1 MERYGISVQVKN
13 APKLDPEFI
22 PLLKFNQAFLAGA
35 AKPVSIAVER
45 ADGQMAACH
54 TKIHGTPEMAQAD
67 HYYIHQPPGEDHP
80 VDEGRLQD
88 LCGRGQGHL

>member
-35 AKPVSIAVER
+35 TKPVSIAVEAGGR
-45 ADGQMAACH
+45 PD
-54 TKIHGTPEMAQAD
+54 
-67 HYYIHQPPGEDHP
+67 
-80 VDEGRLQD
+80 GRLP
-88 LCGRGQGHL
+88 H